1 MGSTLGTHFTNIC
14 HTMIVIATII
24 IVAIIVAVA
33 TNIAIVIDITKPSVS
48 RRCHHHNTLL

>member
-1 MGSTLGTHFTNIC
+1 
-14 HTMIVIATII
+14 MIVIATII